1 VDALCA
7 EFTDPVFQN
16 WKLTW
21 SKSVTEGWDAEGER
35 GEALLAAIGLALDFQ
50 TWRTLVRGQGLE
62 EDRAVELI
70 VGMVRC
76 LMRT

>member
-7 EFTDPVFQN
+7 EFTHPVFQH
-16 WKLTW
+16 WKRTW
-21 SKSVTEGWDAEGER
+21 SNAVAEGWDTGGQR

-62 EDRAVELI
+62 VARAVELM
-70 VGMVRC
+70 VGMLGC